1 MLFAREIE
9 ALDTASGA
17 AATRPAMEL
26 PSDAKWGDLRFAF
39 VSDEVLH
46 VSYKGQPA
54 KRIEPDQLGMKSEKS
69 GKATRQWRLL
79 RMNVNA
85 TVTNHTT
92 HLVVGDQDHSVL
104 AGHTKSSK
112 HRKAEQMCDAG
123 HQIRIMSEAEF
134 RRFLSDV
141 GLA

>member
-69 GKATRQWRLL
+69 GKATRQPD
-79 RMNVNA
+79 A
-85 TVTNHTT
+85 TVQYTT
-92 HLVVGDQDHSVL
+92 KPCVIVVEMRAYPKYSGS
-104 AGHTKSSK
+104 
-112 HRKAEQMCDAG
+112 
-123 HQIRIMSEAEF
+123 
-134 RRFLSDV
+134 
-141 GLA
+141 